1 MRIQG
6 MKWNEKTG
14 DEIEQN
20 EIKYI
25 LKKWKYWIE
34 EEIMEWNELKCSE
47 MT

>member
-25 LKKWKYWIE
+25 LKWKYWIE
-34 EEIMEWNELKCSE
+34 EEIMEWNEL
-47 MT
+47 